1 MEKNVKESK
10 LFGIKEDKDAS
21 WGEVI
26 LMRKDKEKAFDEKVK
41 RFNMWTFAVFLSV
54 SSSIITTL
62 VLLAKL
68 GVLR

>member
-1 MEKNVKESK
+1 MTEE
-10 LFGIKEDKDAS
+10 
-21 WGEVI
+21 
-26 LMRKDKEKAFDEKVK
+26 EKASDKKVK

>member
-1 MEKNVKESK
+1 
-10 LFGIKEDKDAS
+10 
-21 WGEVI
+21 
-26 LMRKDKEKAFDEKVK
+26 MRNDKEKAFDEKVK

>member
-1 MEKNVKESK
+1 MLLNSK
-10 LFGIKEDKDAS
+10 RIRTQAKRGVSMTE
-21 WGEVI
+21 
-26 LMRKDKEKAFDEKVK
+26 KEKAFDEKVK